1 MRCPKCG
8 TENPEGKI
16 VCRTCGTRL
25 RAAGGGAGQAAFSTR
40 ESDDDL
46 RRRVTYDLTRIL
58 WVTILVVAVGLG
70 MGLLL
75 K

>member
-25 RAAGGGAGQAAFSTR
+25 RAGGGGGGQAAFSTQ
-40 ESDDDL
+40 EGDAEL
-46 RRRVTYDLTRIL
+46 QRRVTYDLTRIL

-70 MGLLL
+70 MGFLL